1 MKVEERW
8 IPTFSGSS
16 LYLRPFH
23 FSMENSLGI
32 KSPSKSRLML
42 VASPVGPYYPTG
54 FNPISVSCD
63 LHHIRAAPGGT
74 GGYKVGG

>member
-1 MKVEERW
+1 
-8 IPTFSGSS
+8 
-16 LYLRPFH
+16 
-23 FSMENSLGI
+23 MENSLGI
-32 KSPSKSRLML
+32 KSPSKTRLML

-63 LHHIRAAPGGT
+63 LKHIRAAPGGT